1 MENRSKY
8 LNPFWICDI
17 MPQHGDYDKNTN
29 QIYCGYWMSLDD
41 WEEIHKYTPNL
52 DGFEKTEEESKDEQ
66 Y

>member
-1 MENRSKY
+1 
-8 LNPFWICDI
+8 
-17 MPQHGDYDKNTN
+17 MPQHGDYDKITN

-41 WEEIHKYTPNL
+41 WEEVHKYTPTL